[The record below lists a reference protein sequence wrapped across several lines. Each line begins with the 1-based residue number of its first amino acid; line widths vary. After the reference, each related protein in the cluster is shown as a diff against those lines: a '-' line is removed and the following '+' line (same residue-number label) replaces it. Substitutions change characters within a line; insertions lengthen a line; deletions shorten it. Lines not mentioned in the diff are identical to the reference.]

1 MQSFWRRFGAV
12 LMAVTLTVPFMGQ
25 TASAAGGGISG
36 AVQNFFEW
44 TVSTGDQI
52 ENGFWTAIYGDS
64 WMEGQLPESGEEVDD
79 ATIEEM
85 QTQLDNYNNT
95 LNEDIGT
102 DTLGAKDDSDGTV
115 AREYVRRYFEYKFQP
130 WEVANDGNYTDI
142 TVSTNA
148 GGTRPFAEG
157 IFIIEDEVATG
168 WAQFNLPASSVTA
181 TFVPPESG
189 KMRIDVKTVASGDA
203 IYKRVVPSGFGAD
216 GNWVTAVVGNSYGP
230 GNVSWKWK
238 QESVLDGLM
247 DTTVSCQA
255 EVYIDYAPTDGI
267 GELTRLNVTE
277 ESRAGSIEGTTT
289 TSSGITYYDYS
300 VVNNNTYTS
309 PLTGE
314 QKPISEW
321 QYDYVERQY
330 NLVCEDGSEVKV
342 VYGDENMTVQE
353 GDTIETVYYG
363 ESNGG
368 GSGDGGG
375 DGSGG
380 GLGDVIADAL
390 GAIGEFIGGLIEGIL
405 RIVTSAVEA
414 LGGLIDVF
422 NGLLDTITNFFGG
435 FTDFLASLFPFLP
448 EETFD
453 ILNFGLI
460 LVIAAGIIRKM
471 FF

>member
-1 MQSFWRRFGAV
+1 M
-12 LMAVTLTVPFMGQ
+12 MALVLTVPLMGQ
-25 TASAAGGGISG
+25 QAQATGGGISG

-52 ENGFWTAIYGDS
+52 ENGFWRAIYGES
-64 WMEGQLPESGEEVDD
+64 WMEGQLPESGEVVDD
-79 ATIEEM
+79 AVIEEM

-130 WEVANDGNYTDI
+130 WEVSNDGNYTDI
-142 TVSTNA
+142 TVATNA
-148 GGTRPFAEG
+148 GGPRPIAEG
-157 IFIIEDEVATG
+157 IFDIKSEVATG
-168 WAQFNLPASSVTA
+168 WAQFTLPSTSVLA

-189 KMRIDVKTVASGDA
+189 KMRIDVNTVASGDA
-203 IYKRVVPSGFGAD
+203 IYRRTVPNGFGAD
-216 GNWVTAVVGNSYGP
+216 GNWVSAIVGNSYGP
-230 GNVSWKWK
+230 GIVGWRWK

-267 GELTRLNVTE
+267 GELTKLNVTE

-300 VVNNNTYTS
+300 VVSNNTYTS

-363 ESNGG
+363 DSNGG
-368 GSGDGGG
+368 DSGG
-375 DGSGG
+375 DSEGG
-380 GLGDVIADAL
+380 FGQIIADAL
-390 GAIGEFIGGLIEGIL
+390 SGIGEFIGGLIAGIL
-405 RIVTSAVEA
+405 SIVASAVES
-414 LGGLIDVF
+414 LGGLLDIF
-422 NGLLDTITNFFGG
+422 NGLLDTIKGFFGG
-435 FTDFLASLFPFLP
+435 FTDFLANLFPFLP
-448 EETFD
+448 EETFQ

-460 LVIAAGIIRKM
+460 LFIASSVIRKM

>member
-1 MQSFWRRFGAV
+1 MMALVLAV
-12 LMAVTLTVPFMGQ
+12 PLMGQ
-25 TASAAGGGISG
+25 QAYATGGGLSG
-36 AVQNFFEW
+36 TIQNFFEW
-44 TVSTGDQI
+44 SVATGNQV
-52 ENGFWTAIYGDS
+52 ENGFWKAIYGDS
-64 WMEGQLPESGEEVDD
+64 WNEGQLPEED
-79 ATIEEM
+79 APWFGASRDELTEK
-85 QTQLDNYNNT
+85 LDTYNET
-95 LNEDIGT
+95 LKEDTGT
-102 DTLGAKDDSDGTV
+102 DILGAKDDSDGTV

-130 WEVANDGNYTDI
+130 WELSNDGNYTDI
-142 TVSTNA
+142 TIATNA
-148 GGTRPFAEG
+148 GGLRPIAEG
-157 IFIIEDEVATG
+157 IFDIKSEVATG
-168 WAQFNLPASSVTA
+168 WAQLNLPSSSVLA

-189 KMRIDVKTVASGDA
+189 KMRIDVNTVASGDA
-203 IYKRVVPSGFGAD
+203 IYKRIVPSGFGAD
-216 GNWVTAVVGNSYGP
+216 GAWVTAIVGNSYGP
-230 GNVSWKWK
+230 GSVGWRWR

-247 DTTVSCQA
+247 GTTVNCQA

-267 GELTRLNVTE
+267 GELTKLNVTE

-363 ESNGG
+363 DSNG
-368 GSGDGGG
+368 SDSGG
-375 DGSGG
+375 DSEGG
-380 GLGDVIADAL
+380 FGQIIADSLAK
-390 GAIGEFIGGLIEGIL
+390 IGEFIGGLIAGIL
-405 RIVTSAVEA
+405 SIVASAVES
-414 LGGLIDVF
+414 LDGLLDIFNGLID
-422 NGLLDTITNFFGG
+422 TIKGFFGG
-435 FTDFLASLFPFLP
+435 FTDFLANLFPFLP
-448 EETFD
+448 EETFQ

-460 LVIAAGIIRKM
+460 LFIASAVIRKM